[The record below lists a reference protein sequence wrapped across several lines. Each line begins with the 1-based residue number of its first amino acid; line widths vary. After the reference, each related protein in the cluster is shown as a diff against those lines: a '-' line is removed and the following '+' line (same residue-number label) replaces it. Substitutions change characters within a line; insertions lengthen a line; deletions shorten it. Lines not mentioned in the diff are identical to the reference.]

1 VDDLDAAGSPLDIPN
16 KQGPTESHAKL
27 SLNRRQPMSQ
37 GQYQPPASVAACEVE
52 TDNAIRRIAANISAM
67 IERAAVPE
75 TC

>member
-1 VDDLDAAGSPLDIPN
+1 
-16 KQGPTESHAKL
+16 
-27 SLNRRQPMSQ
+27 MSQ

-67 IERAAVPE
+67 IEGAAVPE